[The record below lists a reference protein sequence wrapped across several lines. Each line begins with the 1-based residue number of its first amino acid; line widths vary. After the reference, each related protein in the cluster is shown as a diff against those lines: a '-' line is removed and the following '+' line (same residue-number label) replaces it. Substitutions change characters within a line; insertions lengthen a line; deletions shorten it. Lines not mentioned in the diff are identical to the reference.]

1 MISGD
6 SSKEERKMDVVFVL
20 NLELKIA
27 KKLIKSYFTGT
38 FKHFPLFE
46 TNKEKIKE
54 GRFFFYS
61 F

>member
-6 SSKEERKMDVVFVL
+6 SNKEERKVDVVFVL

-27 KKLIKSYFTGT
+27 KKLKKSYFTGT

-46 TNKEKIKE
+46 TKKRLKREDFSFI
-54 GRFFFYS
+54 YS
-61 F
+61 R